1 MDGTKASLVSDSE
14 EWRHCKGK
22 RESKRENNGADFC
35 IESGTK
41 TYRKEVQVARPPAT
55 DGEQSEVLLEE
66 RETAAAPR
74 EHGATTCLTSSF
86 DDAASGVG
94 CWAEEAAEQIIVRDR
109 RFWGQC
115 DMKRKTPVGRGWSS

>member
-1 MDGTKASLVSDSE
+1 MVRISALNREQRHIEKKCESLAHG
-14 EWRHCKGK
+14 R
-22 RESKRENNGADFC
+22 
-35 IESGTK
+35 
-41 TYRKEVQVARPPAT
+41 
-55 DGEQSEVLLEE
+55 QSEVLLEE

-94 CWAEEAAEQIIVRDR
+94 WAEEATEQILVRDR

-115 DMKRKTPVGRGWSS
+115 DMKRKTPAGRGWSS